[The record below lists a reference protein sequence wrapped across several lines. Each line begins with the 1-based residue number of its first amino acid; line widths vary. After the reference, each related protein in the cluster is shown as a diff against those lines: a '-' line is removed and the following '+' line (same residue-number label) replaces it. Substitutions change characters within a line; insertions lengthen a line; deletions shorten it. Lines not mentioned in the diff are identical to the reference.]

1 MKKNMKKHLVII
13 AIVLTIVL
21 LMCLMAYQISTY
33 VQASKLCDFI
43 QHGDTEKALSMISH
57 MKNVN
62 QYSSPLFTRI
72 LFNIVSRDIELPL
85 VEACRAGNYDIVIAL
100 LEKGADPNR
109 YLDGGWSPI
118 EAAFIK
124 PNAYRVDIAQALL
137 QYGADVDLCGSGNT
151 ALFNELRHLIY
162 SDSITDAEL
171 QVIQQSVELLLDHG
185 AFPFDDKG
193 NSIIHYLSYA
203 QSEDLLSNIVN
214 KYGYEIDLKSNV
226 GKTPL
231 MWAIEGESIE
241 NVRFLL
247 NAGAD
252 CKAVD
257 NSGKTI
263 MDYAFEKNDHAVIDM
278 LKGQGQTVPRLSAA
292 KVPA

>member
-1 MKKNMKKHLVII
+1 MKKTHLMII
-13 AIVLTIVL
+13 AMVLIVVI
-21 LMCLMAYQISTY
+21 LMCITICRISTY
-33 VQASKLCDFI
+33 VQTSRLCDSI
-43 QHGDTEKALSMISH
+43 QCGDTENALLIISR

-62 QYSSPLFTRI
+62 QYSSPLFTRK
-72 LFNIVSRDIELPL
+72 LFNIVSCDIELPL
-85 VEACRAGNYDIVIAL
+85 VEACSAGNYDIVIAL

-118 EAAFIK
+118 EASFIK
-124 PNAYRVDIAQALL
+124 PNSYRVDIAQALL

-171 QVIQQSVELLLDHG
+171 QVIQQSVELLLDHE

-214 KYGYEIDLKSNV
+214 KYGYEIDPKSNV

-231 MWAIEGESIE
+231 MWAIEGESLE

-247 NAGAD
+247 KAGAD
-252 CKAVD
+252 CESVD

-263 MDYAFEKNDHAVIDM
+263 MDYAIEKNNQDVIDV
-278 LKGQGQTVPRLSAA
+278 LQANKTD
-292 KVPA
+292 